1 MSRDTDEHYR
11 LMTEGPV
18 APLIVRLAIPTTL
31 SMLVTSAYNL
41 VDTAFVGTLGT
52 SASGAVGVVFGFMSI
67 IQAFGFLFGQG
78 AGSIVAR
85 LLGAHDTRGADLAAS
100 TGVALSLA
108 TGVVMAVAGT
118 VWLPTPVT
126 LMGATP
132 TIAPFAQ
139 DYVRLI
145 LIAAPIMC
153 ADFTMNQILR
163 YEGKAA
169 LGMVALMCGC
179 ALNVALDALFMFHL
193 NMGIAGA
200 GLSTAV
206 SELVSFCIL
215 LAMFLTGRSV
225 THLSPANVTLAP
237 RLVLDILG
245 TGLPSL
251 IRQGLN
257 SVNTMLLNLAAAPFG
272 DAAVAA
278 MSIVGRIVFFAFSI
292 ALGICQGFQPV
303 ASFNYG
309 ARRFARVKAAT
320 RAVTI
325 ISQAVTLCMVAVLVV
340 FTDDLIRIFRDDAAV
355 VAIGERALRL
365 QALSLILIAPTVVCE
380 MLYQSTGHKLGA
392 STLSLMRSGLLS
404 IPLIVVMPRLR
415 GIAGLQEAQAI
426 ANVLMFPPAMAFLA
440 HFMKTLPKDDDSG
453 PAATQ

>member
-67 IQAFGFLFGQG
+67 VQAFGFLFGQG

-85 LLGAHDTRGADLAAS
+85 LLGAHDTRGADRVAS

-118 VWLPTPVT
+118 VWLPTLVT
-126 LMGATP
+126 FMGATP

-139 DYVRLI
+139 DYVRFI
-145 LIAAPIMC
+145 LVAAPIMC

-179 ALNVALDALFMFHL
+179 VLNVALDALLMFHL

-200 GLSTAV
+200 GLSTTI

-278 MSIVGRIVFFAFSI
+278 MSIVGRIVAEDPDEVVREDDEHRHHAQGHGLGDDGDRAGCRLHAGEAARPVVEARDRLE
-292 ALGICQGFQPV
+292 ALADAEGDGE
-303 ASFNYG
+303 G
-309 ARRFARVKAAT
+309 EE
-320 RAVTI
+320 
-325 ISQAVTLCMVAVLVV
+325 
-340 FTDDLIRIFRDDAAV
+340 DDAADDAHRGDGG
-355 VAIGERALRL
+355 VAEGGRGEV
-365 QALSLILIAPTVVCE
+365 Q
-380 MLYQSTGHKLGA
+380 
-392 STLSLMRSGLLS
+392 
-404 IPLIVVMPRLR
+404 
-415 GIAGLQEAQAI
+415 
-426 ANVLMFPPAMAFLA
+426 
-440 HFMKTLPKDDDSG
+440 
-453 PAATQ
+453 